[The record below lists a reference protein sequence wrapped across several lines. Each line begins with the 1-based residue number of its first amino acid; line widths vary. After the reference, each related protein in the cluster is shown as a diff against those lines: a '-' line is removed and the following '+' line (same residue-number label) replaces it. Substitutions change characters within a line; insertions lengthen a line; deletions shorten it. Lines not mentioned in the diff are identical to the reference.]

1 MIEVFARVPFHDC
14 PFHFLGE
21 RPQHNMCI
29 RIKDQQM
36 KLKYFR
42 IAFFASPKTVFS
54 SKSDKTDFE
63 N

>member
-1 MIEVFARVPFHDC
+1 
-14 PFHFLGE
+14 
-21 RPQHNMCI
+21 MCI

-36 KLKYFR
+36 ELKYFR
-42 IAFFASPKTVFS
+42 IALFASPKTVFS